1 MKDMAGRPAPAARE
15 RRPEMLAGA
24 AALLYAARCA
34 MCAFI
39 AAGAAA
45 LMAKIR
51 RGSPDDQLADA
62 PPRFA
67 MQPML
72 LGGTALPAAH
82 CSGTSRLRCR
92 RAARVPCASGR
103 QPPASARCG
112 RREALLALGAALLFP
127 RAARADEEPTFAA
140 DALAAAPAPAAEA
153 APPAPPPP
161 QQAGAVRTLSPE
173 ERLLLEQNQRIKSL
187 NRAPDD
193 FPAFIRKG
201 AHATSAA
208 APDWRRHTAWLRAAR
223 CCVARRLSR

>member
-1 MKDMAGRPAPAARE
+1 
-15 RRPEMLAGA
+15 
-24 AALLYAARCA
+24 
-34 MCAFI
+34 
-39 AAGAAA
+39 
-45 LMAKIR
+45 
-51 RGSPDDQLADA
+51 
-62 PPRFA
+62 

-72 LGGTALPAAH
+72 LGGTPLHVAR
-82 CSGTSRLRCR
+82 CSGASQLRCR
-92 RAARVPCASGR
+92 RAARVAAPCAARCSAP

-112 RREALLALGAALLFP
+112 RREALLALGAALLSP
-127 RAARADEEPTFAA
+127 AAARADEEPTFAA
-140 DALAAAPAPAAEA
+140 DAPAAAPALADAPPLEA

-161 QQAGAVRTLSPE
+161 PTGAVRTLSPE

-208 APDWRRHTAWLRAAR
+208 GPDWRRHTAWLRAAR